1 LPGQAQKCP
10 ARILLEKVHGIDSAS
25 VQVVAN
31 HLNIEGINAVPHQNI
46 VFHGLLK
53 QIPWAT
59 FDQLVERHGAMPD
72 DRGIKPRPHLIAMLL
87 AQFCGARGL
96 REIETNLKSHADK
109 LYHLGGC
116 TISKSTLSTAN
127 ASGAAADVFGD
138 LLSALM
144 KQLQAGYRRK
154 IGDCV
159 RLIDSTSV
167 KLSSLSDD
175 WAMFSTG
182 VCGAKAHI
190 IYDPDADQPL
200 YLMVTPSNVNDITA
214 AQQMPIEAGA
224 TYVFDLGYYDY
235 GWWATLDAAGCR
247 IVTRLKSNTPFA
259 VVEEREVPAGS
270 AVLSDRTGHLPGRLA
285 ASRRNPMSKLVREV
299 RVMIE
304 TGKMLRIFTNDLK
317 ASAQQIADLYRRRWA
332 IELFFRWV
340 KQTLKIDHFFG
351 TSEIAI
357 RIQITVVLIAFLLL
371 RLAHDATKIVT
382 SPLAFARLIKTNL
395 MHRRAIDELLKPV
408 SPPPKDQPR
417 FDFGPQATRQALRRR
432 DLRAGLPIASAA

>member
-1 LPGQAQKCP
+1 
-10 ARILLEKVHGIDSAS
+10 
-25 VQVVAN
+25 
-31 HLNIEGINAVPHQNI
+31 
-46 VFHGLLK
+46 
-53 QIPWAT
+53 
-59 FDQLVERHGAMPD
+59 
-72 DRGIKPRPHLIAMLL
+72 
-87 AQFCGARGL
+87 
-96 REIETNLKSHADK
+96 
-109 LYHLGGC
+109 
-116 TISKSTLSTAN
+116 
-127 ASGAAADVFGD
+127 
-138 LLSALM
+138 
-144 KQLQAGYRRK
+144 
-154 IGDCV
+154 
-159 RLIDSTSV
+159 
-167 KLSSLSDD
+167 
-175 WAMFSTG
+175 MFSTG
-182 VCGAKAHI
+182 ICGAKAHI

-200 YLMVTPSNVNDITA
+200 YLMVTASHVNDITA

-259 VVEEREVPAGS
+259 VVEERKVPAGS

-304 TGKMLRIFTNDLK
+304 TGKVLRIFTNDLK

-382 SPLAFARLIKTNL
+382 SPLAFARLIKSNL

-417 FDFGPQATRQALRRR
+417 FDFGPEATRQALRRR